1 MAIGRPRKEK
11 KNYYRGSTYSYI
23 IVTISPRKNKMIGDV
38 NARTV
43 MLPIA
48 NLLLQ
53 KLKYTKNC
61 LLRKFYEQVEI
72 PLKFS

>member
-1 MAIGRPRKEK
+1 
-11 KNYYRGSTYSYI
+11 
-23 IVTISPRKNKMIGDV
+23 MIGDV

-48 NLLLQ
+48 NLLFQ

>member
-1 MAIGRPRKEK
+1 
-11 KNYYRGSTYSYI
+11 
-23 IVTISPRKNKMIGDV
+23 MIGDV

-53 KLKYTKNC
+53 KFKYIKNC